1 MSSSEAQT
9 LGATPIA
16 ARAAAPDL
24 ARGAMLLLIA
34 LANAHVWLYAHP
46 VGVRGYPQDLAGA
59 DRVVAALQVVLV
71 DGRAYPLFGLLFGY
85 GITQLA
91 ARRAAVAVPADD
103 VVRLVRRRGAW
114 MIVIGLVHGVLLWP
128 GDIVGAY
135 GLLAVLMAAV
145 LVRGAPG
152 TLAGIAVTG
161 AVVSSLFLSASALA
175 PQPGT
180 TALLPSVAAT
190 DPGAVLLLHTVEWG
204 LIGLLVQS
212 IAVFGAVA
220 LGALA
225 ARRRLLDEPGRH
237 RQLLARLAMAG
248 LTAAVLGGLPL
259 ALAVAGVWTPST
271 PVLVLAGAL
280 HSASG
285 YAGGVGYA
293 ALFGLLA
300 LRVGERSGGVGGALR
315 ACGQRSLSCYLA
327 QSVAFAAL
335 LPAWSLGLGARL
347 TVAETALLAFGV
359 WLVILL
365 VAAASA
371 RAGVRGPAEV
381 LLRRLTYGTPT
392 VNPAE
397 RKRRSPS

>member
-1 MSSSEAQT
+1 MSSSGAPAV
-9 LGATPIA
+9 GATPID

-46 VGVRGYPQDLAGA
+46 VGVRGYPLALTGA
-59 DRVVAALQVVLV
+59 DRVVAALQVLLV
-71 DGRAYPLFGLLFGY
+71 DGRAYPLFGVLFGY

-91 ARRAAVAVPADD
+91 ARRAALGVPADD

-152 TLAGIAVTG
+152 TLAGVAVAG
-161 AVVSSLFLSASALA
+161 AVVSSLLSSASALV
-175 PQPGT
+175 PPPGT
-180 TALLPSVAAT
+180 TALLQSVAVT
-190 DPGAVLLLHTVEWG
+190 DLGAVLLLHLIEWG
-204 LIGLLVQS
+204 LIGLLIQS
-212 IAVFGAVA
+212 IVVFGAVA

-225 ARRRLLDEPGRH
+225 ARRRLLDEPARH
-237 RQLLARLAMAG
+237 RQLLMRLAVAG
-248 LTAAVLGGLPL
+248 LAAAVLGGLPL
-259 ALAVAGVWTPST
+259 ALAVTGVWTPPT
-271 PVLVLAGAL
+271 PVLLMAGAL
-280 HSASG
+280 HTASG

-300 LRVGERSGGVGGALR
+300 VRVGERAGAVGGAVR

-347 TVAETALLAFGV
+347 SVAQTALLAVTV

-371 RAGVRGPAEV
+371 RTGLRGPAEV
-381 LLRRLTYGTPT
+381 LLRQLTYGRPVAAARTD
-392 VNPAE
+392 
-397 RKRRSPS
+397 RGG